1 MLKRVLTGVIG
12 VPLLIF
18 LVYSGG
24 VVLKVSSLLV
34 VLLALREFYDSF
46 HHKSIFPLSYV
57 GYIYTIFMF
66 LNSRSDYIN
75 LAFVLVTVTTLLIF
89 LFAKKTTYTDVAVT
103 LLGFLYIPYLL
114 IHIILTAD
122 LKNGLFVWFIF
133 IIAWC
138 ADTAAYFAGNFLGS
152 KIFGSKKLFPEVSPK
167 KTIEGFIGG
176 VLGSV
181 LASFLFAYIFIPE
194 FIFHSIVLGFLGS
207 IISQGG
213 DLVASRIKRAVGI
226 KDFGNIMPGH
236 GGILDRFDSILL
248 VAPFVYYY
256 AAFFL
261 NGL

>member
-18 LVYSGG
+18 LVWSGG
-24 VVLKVSSLLV
+24 FILKVSSLLV
-34 VLLALREFYDSF
+34 VLLALKEFYDSF
-46 HHKSIFPLSYV
+46 NHRSIFPLSYV
-57 GYIYTIFMF
+57 GYIYTIFIF
-66 LNSRSDYIN
+66 LNTTSAYIN
-75 LAFVLVTVTTLLIF
+75 LAFVLVTITTLLIF
-89 LFAKKTTYTDVAVT
+89 LFTKKITYTDVSIT

-114 IHIILTAD
+114 IHIILAANLST
-122 LKNGLFVWFIF
+122 GLFVWFIF

-138 ADTAAYFAGNFLGS
+138 ADTSAYFAGNFLGS
-152 KIFGSKKLFPEVSPK
+152 KIFGSRKLFPEVSPK
-167 KTIEGFIGG
+167 KTIEGFFGG
-176 VLGSV
+176 ILGSV
-181 LASFLFAYIFIPE
+181 IASFLFSYLFIPE
-194 FIFHSIVLGFLGS
+194 FIFHSIIMGFLGS

-213 DLVASRIKRAVGI
+213 DLVASRIKRSVGI

-256 AAFFL
+256 VIFFL

>member
-1 MLKRVLTGVIG
+1 MLKRVLTGVLA

-24 VVLKVSSLLV
+24 WILKISSMIVVLI
-34 VLLALREFYDSF
+34 ALREFYNSF
-46 HHKSIFPLSYV
+46 HHRDIFPISYV
-57 GYIYTIFMF
+57 GYIFTIFMYVN
-66 LNSRSDYIN
+66 NSSDYIN
-75 LAFVLVTVTTLLIF
+75 ISVIMITLTLLVIF
-89 LFAKKTTYTDVAVT
+89 LFARKVTYTDIAIT
-103 LLGFLYIPYLL
+103 LLGFLYVSLL
-114 IHIILTAD
+114 LLHIILTSNLD
-122 LKNGLFVWFIF
+122 SGLFIWLIF

-138 ADTAAYFAGNFLGS
+138 ADTSAYFAGNFLGT

-181 LASFLFAYIFIPE
+181 LASFAFSYYFIPD
-194 FIFHSIVLGFLGS
+194 FALHSIILGFFGS
-207 IISQGG
+207 IISQTG

-256 AAFFL
+256 VFFYLRL
-261 NGL
+261 N